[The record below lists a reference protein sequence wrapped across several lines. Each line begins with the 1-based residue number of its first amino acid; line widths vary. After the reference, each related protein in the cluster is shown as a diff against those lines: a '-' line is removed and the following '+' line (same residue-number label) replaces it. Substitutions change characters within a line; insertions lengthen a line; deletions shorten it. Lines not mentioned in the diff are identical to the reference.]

1 MNRRND
7 SRNLFY
13 TWQIGKCNNL
23 SRLIVP
29 PMYRSSE
36 LLQKRARVMNPIKNL
51 SIYRCTD
58 YLLRL
63 RATRIK
69 PIDGLE
75 PPTYRLQGDCTAF
88 VLHRLMNVL
97 TNRSYQHTRLIRPP
111 LPVFTVNAVHIQD
124 YERYNLRSS
133 WSESN

>member
-1 MNRRND
+1 MADGLTCISHTPRCYGKLQAPIPLTPLAITCATRWTRQYRN
-7 SRNLFY
+7 NF
-13 TWQIGKCNNL
+13 

-51 SIYRCTD
+51 NIYRCTD

-75 PPTYRLQGDCTAF
+75 PSTYRLQVDCTAI
-88 VLHRLMNVL
+88 VLYRLMNMAQ
-97 TNRSYQHTRLIRPP
+97 NRSLRHTRFIRPP
-111 LPVFTVNAVHIQD
+111 LF
-124 YERYNLRSS
+124 
-133 WSESN
+133 